1 MLGAGDAVGEC
12 LCGCWGLGTL
22 WVNVSVGE
30 CLWMLGAGD
39 AVGEGLCGCW
49 GLGTLWVSVYVD
61 AVGWGRC
68 G

>member
-1 MLGAGDAVGEC
+1 
-12 LCGCWGLGTL
+12 
-22 WVNVSVGE
+22 
-30 CLWMLGAGD
+30 MLGAGD